1 MASATRAQQATG
13 VDASSVG
20 CQPGKSNGAS
30 GVSNLP
36 AHLKACLR
44 ILALIGTQKELEHE

>member
-1 MASATRAQQATG
+1 VTRAQQITG

-20 CQPGKSNGAS
+20 CQPGKFNGAS

-44 ILALIGTQKELEHE
+44 KHTLIGTQKEPEHE